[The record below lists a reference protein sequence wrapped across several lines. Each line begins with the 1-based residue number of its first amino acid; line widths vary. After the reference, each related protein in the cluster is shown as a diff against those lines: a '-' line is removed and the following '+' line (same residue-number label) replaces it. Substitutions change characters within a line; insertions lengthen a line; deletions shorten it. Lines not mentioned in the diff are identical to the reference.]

1 MSVFKDNTDVTAA
14 TWYSSPWSKYRF
26 TPKRH
31 VIEQASGDDH
41 DMIWWI
47 ADDAWVGKTVTM
59 KVNNNLGAGGAAGDG
74 LNFVGYD
81 SYSSTEEFAT
91 RFGATGGALEY
102 VRDGQSNKRFWV
114 LPGVG
119 MQWGSSVTHYRN
131 SYTEE
136 TIYTKTFTTADLGD
150 KMLDGGMHCWVQLP
164 TSVTAFS
171 TGIPTHPLLM
181 DVIKNRPFLLQ
192 VNSYGHVIP
201 SDDSPSTP
209 QGLTISLEGSE
220 VVNPSHSVDLT
231 DWHADTV
238 DLNSDSMPDSIICG
252 DWDLNDLDG
261 NDLHMGAPVIVDG
274 RTNIASKNLRLKL
287 QTENLTG
294 DSSEETFR
302 ANQYIML
309 SIYPL

>member
-1 MSVFKDNTDVTAA
+1 MSLFKDNADVTAG

-31 VIEQASGDDH
+31 VIEQASGNDF
-41 DMIWWI
+41 DMVWWL

-59 KVNNNLGAGGAAGDG
+59 KVNDAVAASSGDG
-74 LNFVGYD
+74 INFVGYD
-81 SYSSTEEFAT
+81 SYSSTEVFAVVE
-91 RFGATGGALEY
+91 GLGSGGS
-102 VRDGQSNKRFWV
+102 VGDVKDGVSNKRFWA

-119 MQWGSSVTHYRN
+119 MQWGSGVSNFRSN
-131 SYTEE
+131 YTGE

-192 VNSYGHVIP
+192 VNSYGHIIP
-201 SDDSPSTP
+201 NDGSGTTKM
-209 QGLTISLEGSE
+209 GLTISLEGSE
-220 VVNPSHSVDLT
+220 VVNPSHSIDLT

-238 DLNSDSMPDSIICG
+238 DLDSDDMVDSIICG
-252 DWDLNDLDG
+252 DWDLTDLDG

-294 DSSEETFR
+294 TEETFR